1 MKTINLKW
9 IALTLSVLMLLQSC
23 KVYHSKTATIDE
35 VIESQ
40 KRVKVKSYNGEIY
53 KFDKLHR
60 ENDQIFGIA
69 KIKSQE
75 WLRNYAKQF
84 GQGEVS
90 GKEVKFSIP
99 DNAFKEYYLQNKT
112 LSTIL
117 TVAIPVVVVIGIVGL
132 AYLLYLSSDPYQ
144 FPFIPF
150 PLPY

>member
-1 MKTINLKW
+1 MKTINLKG
-9 IALTLSVLMLLQSC
+9 IAITLSVLMLLQSC

-53 KFDKLHR
+53 RFDKLHR

-69 KIKSQE
+69 KTKRQE
-75 WLRNYAKQF
+75 RLRNYAKQF

-99 DNAFKEYYLQNKT
+99 DNAIKEYYKDTNIDYISLFKNKYI
-112 LSTIL
+112 SCAGTIFGYL
-117 TVAIPVVVVIGIVGL
+117 DAIMNFLEFYIMT
-132 AYLLYLSSDPYQ
+132 
-144 FPFIPF
+144 
-150 PLPY
+150 